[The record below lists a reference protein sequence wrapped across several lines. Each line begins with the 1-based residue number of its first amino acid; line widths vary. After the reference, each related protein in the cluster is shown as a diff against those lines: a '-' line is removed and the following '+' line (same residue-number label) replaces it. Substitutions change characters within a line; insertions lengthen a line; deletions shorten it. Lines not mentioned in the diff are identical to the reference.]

1 MENGNDRMILNDYA
15 NSLSAVEK
23 DDDWNV
29 INTQQNPSL
38 EKSCGYLTGKILSW
52 ENGAAWSGWGLSAV
66 RHRQYMNLKDDM
78 MTAVRH
84 SDNQI
89 SRKRVDYPIY
99 PAVAASQCQMVT
111 RSFTE
116 LIVDVDYKIKI
127 K

>member
-1 MENGNDRMILNDYA
+1 MENGNDRMTMRTVPA
-15 NSLSAVEK
+15 EK

-38 EKSCGYLTGKILSW
+38 EKSCGYPTGRILSW

-66 RHRQYMNLKDDM
+66 RHRQYMNLKDDT

-89 SRKRVDYPIY
+89 SRKRDDYPIY
-99 PAVAASQCQMVT
+99 PAVTASVRWWLGVHWANTSRCRLQDKNKV
-111 RSFTE
+111 S
-116 LIVDVDYKIKI
+116 
-127 K
+127 